1 VGPRVVRVLTDAA
14 AVAQAACELV
24 CTQAVEAVSARGRF
38 TLALSGGS
46 TPKAL
51 YKLLAEHP
59 ELPWGQIELFFG
71 DERAVPADHAD
82 SNARMAR
89 ETLTRMAFVPEARLH
104 RIRAE
109 LPAPEAAANYEQ
121 TLRTFFPHAAF
132 PQFDLILL
140 GMGPDG
146 HTASL
151 FPHTAA
157 LSEQRAWVAANW
169 VEKLAAQRLT
179 LTYPVINAASHVL
192 FMIAGADKA
201 PALKQVL
208 EGDAAVADIPSRGV
222 APAGQLTFLVDT
234 AAAAQ
239 LSEGTWVN

>member
-1 VGPRVVRVLTDAA
+1 MLEVLEDAA
-14 AVAQAACELV
+14 AVAQKASELV
-24 CTQAVEAVSARGRF
+24 HHAAIEAVTKRGRF
-38 TLALSGGS
+38 TIALAGGS

-51 YKLLAEHP
+51 YKLLADQP
-59 ELPWGQIELFFG
+59 GLPWANIELFFG
-71 DERAVPADHAD
+71 DERAVPPDHAD

-89 ETLTRMAFVPEARLH
+89 ETLTRMAFVPEARVH

-109 LPAPEAAANYEQ
+109 LPAPEAAANYEH
-121 TLRTFFPHAAF
+121 TLRTFFPHVAF

-157 LSEQRAWVAANW
+157 LREQQAWVAANW
-169 VEKLAAQRLT
+169 VEKLAAHRLT
-179 LTYPVINAASHVL
+179 LTYPVLNHAAHVL

-201 PALKQVL
+201 PALKRVL
-208 EGDAAVADIPSRGV
+208 EGDAAIEEIPTRGV
-222 APAGQLTFLVDT
+222 KPAGQLTFLVDR

-239 LSEGTWVN
+239 LSGVNQSAPA

>member
-1 VGPRVVRVLTDAA
+1 MIEVLADAA
-14 AVAQAACELV
+14 AVAAKARELV
-24 CTQAVEAVSARGRF
+24 HAAAIEAVTKRGRF

-59 ELPWGQIELFFG
+59 ELPWANIELFFG
-71 DERAVPADHAD
+71 DERAVPPDHAD

-89 ETLTRMAFVPEARLH
+89 ETLTRMSFVPEARVH
-104 RIRAE
+104 RMRAE
-109 LPAPEAAANYEQ
+109 LPAKEAAADYEH
-121 TLRTFFPHAAF
+121 TLRLFFPHTRV
-132 PQFDLILL
+132 PHFDLILL

-157 LSEQRAWVAANW
+157 LQEQSAWVAANW
-169 VEKLAAQRLT
+169 VEKLASHRLT
-179 LTYPVINAASHVL
+179 LTYPVLNAAAHVL
-192 FMIAGADKA
+192 FLIAGADKA
-201 PALKQVL
+201 PALQQVL
-208 EGDAAVADIPSRGV
+208 EGDAPIDDYPSRGV
-222 APAGQLTFLVDT
+222 KPAGQLTFLVDQ

-239 LSEGTWVN
+239 LGSRAK

>member
-1 VGPRVVRVLTDAA
+1 MIRVLEDAA
-14 AVAQAACELV
+14 AVAREACDLVIAAA
-24 CTQAVEAVSARGRF
+24 QEAVAKRGRF

-59 ELPWGQIELFFG
+59 ELPWANIELYFG
-71 DERAVPADHAD
+71 DERSVPPDNPD

-89 ETLTRMAFVPEARLH
+89 EALTRMSFVPEARVH

-109 LPAPEAAANYEQ
+109 LPAREAAADYEK
-121 TLRTFFPHAAF
+121 TLRAQFPHVAF
-132 PQFDLILL
+132 PRFDLILL

-157 LSEQRAWVAANW
+157 LHERDAWVAANW
-169 VEKLAAQRLT
+169 VEKLSTNRIT
-179 LTYPVINAASHVL
+179 LTYPVLNAAEHVL
-192 FMIAGADKA
+192 FLIAGADKA

-208 EGDAAVADIPSRGV
+208 EGDALVEDYPSCGV
-222 APAGQLTFLVDT
+222 KPAGQLTFLLDE
-234 AAAAQ
+234 AAAAELTQ
-239 LSEGTWVN
+239 GK